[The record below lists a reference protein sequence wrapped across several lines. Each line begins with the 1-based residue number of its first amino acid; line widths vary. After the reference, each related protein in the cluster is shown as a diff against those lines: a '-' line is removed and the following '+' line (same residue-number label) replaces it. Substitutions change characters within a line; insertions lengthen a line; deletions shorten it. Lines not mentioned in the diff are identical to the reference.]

1 MLRIREPTVEIADWW
16 LVGKNVRTSQNV
28 DHIRATENLSI
39 GPIVQY
45 YCVTGNAD
53 EDVRV

>member
-1 MLRIREPTVEIADWW
+1 M
-16 LVGKNVRTSQNV
+16 GKNVRTSQNV

-53 EDVRV
+53 EDVRVWVYLLSCSPLSSV